1 MFEKIITYIHSMFYY
16 MSEFFNLAREEF
28 SFGYGLLKSI
38 FFHSVRPTRNFN
50 HEFPKEM
57 ATLNKFLGDICKK
70 EKIKQIPQIEICN
83 FFEPA
88 CAFSFFSFIPS
99 VIYIPKEEFELQKD
113 LKCAKATILHELS
126 HIKHE
131 DSFFSFIIFSFLY
144 FTFLYCLF
152 KSIPLGLASLL
163 VCTKLFQ
170 FYSHRIEYR
179 ADALVKKY
187 NLEFHLIKQLAWF
200 ELQEGP
206 MGDSLSHPS
215 LMKRNKKLNPH
226 NHHSILKKVSPK
238 QN

>member
-1 MFEKIITYIHSMFYY
+1 MFEKIITYIHSMVYY
-16 MSEFFNLAREEF
+16 TSEFFNLAKEEF
-28 SFGYGLLKSI
+28 SFGWSLIKSLC
-38 FFHSVRPTRNFN
+38 FPVPKNSKNFN
-50 HEFPKEM
+50 HEFPIKMEV
-57 ATLNKFLGDICKK
+57 LNKFIIDICKK
-70 EKIKQIPQIEICN
+70 EKILQIPKIEVCN

-99 VIYIPKEEFELQKD
+99 VIYIPKEELELHKD

-144 FTFLYCLF
+144 FIFLYSLF
-152 KSIPLGLASLL
+152 QSMILGIISLII
-163 VCTKLFQ
+163 CTKIFQ

-187 NLEFHLIKQLAWF
+187 HLEFHLIKQLAWF
-200 ELQEGP
+200 ELQDGP

-215 LMKRNKKLNPH
+215 LIKRNKKLNPL
-226 NHHSILKKVSPK
+226 NHRSIIKKVSPK